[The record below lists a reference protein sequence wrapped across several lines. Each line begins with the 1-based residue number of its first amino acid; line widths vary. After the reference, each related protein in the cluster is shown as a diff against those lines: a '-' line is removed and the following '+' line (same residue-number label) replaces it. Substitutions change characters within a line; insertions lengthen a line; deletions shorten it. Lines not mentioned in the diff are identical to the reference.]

1 MRFHPL
7 TFVLFC
13 FLVAVF
19 PGKGEEWVEFELDK
33 SKIVRL
39 SSISID
45 IPMLPYGPLSVRT
58 MRIDTKA
65 DSNNN
70 NNNNNNNNGDI
81 NKHRG
86 TWRPSSSLLTV
97 ANRTGWQRIDLEE
110 PIDAQVIKL
119 VCLTNQ
125 ASISLSNED
134 GDDEASAVGFFT
146 VKFE

>member
-1 MRFHPL
+1 
-7 TFVLFC
+7 
-13 FLVAVF
+13 
-19 PGKGEEWVEFELDK
+19 
-33 SKIVRL
+33 
-39 SSISID
+39 
-45 IPMLPYGPLSVRT
+45 MLPYGPLSVRT

-65 DSNNN
+65 DS
-70 NNNNNNNNGDI
+70 NNNNNNGDI